1 MEKWAQSQNKK
12 KEVIK
17 KPVTSTLPNP
27 IKAEPNGKLIAVIK
41 EVTSANESN
50 PNTTTVNSNGS
61 MLYEQMSTPSDEAAT
76 AAKKVLIKVT
86 VIHESNTPII
96 MYLNNTNL
104 KTVYIVFIW
113 KSQSADSSQLW

>member
-104 KTVYIVFIW
+104 KTVYIVFI
-113 KSQSADSSQLW
+113 